1 MLDRSQPSPAKIMVV
16 VAFAAV
22 YIIWGSTYL
31 AIRVAVETIPPFLM
45 AGVRY
50 VIAGGILYAWLR
62 WRGVAPPV
70 RMHWRTTAI
79 IGGLMLLGGNGGVV
93 WAEQPGKV
101 PSGITALLV
110 SAVPLWM
117 VLINW
122 VRPRGVRPSGIE
134 ALGLILGFVGV
145 VILINPGS
153 ISGSEPIDR
162 GGVIALILAPVFW
175 AAGSI
180 YSRHAKLP
188 ESVFLAT
195 GMEMLTGGALLVL
208 AGSVTGEWGRLNV
221 EAISAESVL
230 AFGYLIVFGA
240 LIGFTA
246 YTWILRVSTPAKVG
260 TYAYVNPAIAV
271 FLGWAILSEPI
282 TSSTFAAMAVI
293 LTGVILITTR
303 ATSKSVHDSS
313 PESESQGQGRGAS
326 LGESKQNSGRT
337 CAPSEASVAP
347 SSAQLSPAICD
358 D

>member
-50 VIAGGILYAWLR
+50 MIAGGILYAWLR
-62 WRGVAPPV
+62 WRGVAAPA
-70 RMHWRTTAI
+70 RIHWRSAAVV
-79 IGGLMLLGGNGGVV
+79 GGLMLLGGNGGVV

-101 PSGITALLV
+101 PSSIAALMV

-122 VRPRGVRPSGIE
+122 ARPRGVRPTSIE

-145 VILINPGS
+145 VILVAPGS
-153 ISGSEPIDR
+153 MSGSEPIDR
-162 GGVIALILAPVFW
+162 GGAIALILAPIFW
-175 AAGSI
+175 ATGSI

-195 GMEMLTGGALLVL
+195 GMQMLAGGALLVL
-208 AGSVTGEWGRLNV
+208 AGSVTGEWGRVNV
-221 EAISAESVL
+221 EAISTKSVL
-230 AFGYLIVFGA
+230 AFGYLVVFGA

-246 YTWILRVSTPAKVG
+246 YIWILRVSTPAKVG

-271 FLGWAILSEPI
+271 FLGWVLLSEPI
-282 TSSTFAAMAVI
+282 TSSMLVAMAVI

-303 ATSKSVHDSS
+303 ATSKSERDSS
-313 PESESQGQGRGAS
+313 PESKPPVQGRAVLDETAENS
-326 LGESKQNSGRT
+326 DAACSPPEESN
-337 CAPSEASVAP
+337 AP
-347 SSAQLSPAICD
+347 SSAQLSPAICKD
-358 D
+358 

>member
-1 MLDRSQPSPAKIMVV
+1 MVA

-50 VIAGGILYAWLR
+50 MIAGGILYAWIR
-62 WRGVAPPV
+62 WRGVAAPA
-70 RMHWRTTAI
+70 RIHWRTTAI
-79 IGGLMLLGGNGGVV
+79 IGGLLLLGGNGGVV

-101 PSGITALLV
+101 PSSIAALMV

-122 VRPRGVRPSGIE
+122 VRPRGIRPTGVE

-145 VILINPGS
+145 VILIAPGS

-162 GGVIALILAPVFW
+162 GGAIALILSPVFW
-175 AAGSI
+175 ATGSI

-188 ESVFLAT
+188 ESAFLAT
-195 GMEMLTGGALLVL
+195 GMEMLTGGVLLVV
-208 AGSVTGEWGRLNV
+208 AGSVTGEWGRVDV
-221 EAISAESVL
+221 EAISAQSVL
-230 AFGYLIVFGA
+230 AFGYLVVFGA

-246 YTWILRVSTPAKVG
+246 YIWILRVSTPAKVG

-271 FLGWAILSEPI
+271 FLGWMLLSEPI
-282 TSSTFAAMAVI
+282 TSSTFVAMAVI

-303 ATSKSVHDSS
+303 ATSKSAHDSL
-313 PESESQGQGRGAS
+313 PESESQVQGRGVS
-326 LGESKQNSGRT
+326 LSESKETSSRT
-337 CAPSEASVAP
+337 CAPPEGSKAP
-347 SSAQLSPAICD
+347 SSAQFSSAICED
-358 D
+358 